1 MKKVLLGLLSILM
14 VTTLLAGCSQP
25 EPAPAAP
32 AADGTAEAPAEASAG
47 DAASSDV
54 DWSEMIEVK
63 GSDTMVNLG
72 QAWAENFMDKYPEA
86 FISVTGGGSGTGIAA
101 VINGTAHMAQ
111 SSRAMREAEFEQ
123 AEEAGNEAVEI
134 VAGRDGIVVAV
145 HVSNP
150 VESLTMGEI
159 KDIYTGVITNW
170 NEVGGP
176 DMEISLFSRDT
187 SSGTYAFFKEFVLED
202 EEYSP
207 DALLMPSTQAI
218 VEGLIQD
225 NGGIGYIGL
234 GYLTDDVKPM
244 PVAQEEG
251 ADAYLPSLDTI
262 NAGNYPVARPLFL
275 YTAGDASPALQ
286 MYIDFIL
293 SADGQQV
300 VEDLGFVPLQ

>member
-1 MKKVLLGLLSILM
+1 MKKSMVVFLSLFLI
-14 VTTLLAGCSQP
+14 TSLLAGCSQP
-25 EPAPAAP
+25 APASASEAP
-32 AADGTAEAPAEASAG
+32 EAPAETPAA
-47 DAASSDV
+47 DASSDV
-54 DWSEMIEVK
+54 DWNEMIEVK

-72 QAWAENFMDKYPEA
+72 QAWAEAFMDENPEA

-111 SSRAMREAEFEQ
+111 SSRAMKEAEFDQ
-123 AEEAGNEAVEI
+123 AKDAGHEATEI
-134 VAGRDGIVVAV
+134 VAGRDGIAITV

-150 VESLTMGEI
+150 VESLTMAQI

-176 DMEISLFSRDT
+176 NMEISLFSRDT
-187 SSGTYAFFKEFVLED
+187 SSGTYAFFKEFVLDD

-225 NGGIGYIGL
+225 ESGIGYIGL
-234 GYLTDDVKPM
+234 GYLTDDVKAV

-251 ADAYLPSLDTI
+251 AAAFLPSLETI

-293 SADGQQV
+293 GADGQRIVQ
-300 VEDLGFVPLQ
+300 DLGFVPLQ

>member
-1 MKKVLLGLLSILM
+1 MKRNVIVLLSVTMMIALLLS
-14 VTTLLAGCSQP
+14 GCTQP
-25 EPAPAAP
+25 IPAPAPESTAP
-32 AADGTAEAPAEASAG
+32 PQAPVEATVN
-47 DAASSDV
+47 DV

-72 QAWAENFMDKYPEA
+72 QAWAESFMDVHSEA

-111 SSRAMREAEFEQ
+111 SSRAMKGEEFQQAKDAGYEAT
-123 AEEAGNEAVEI
+123 EI
-134 VAGRDGIVVAV
+134 VAGRDGIAIVV
-145 HVSNP
+145 HVNNP
-150 VESLTMGEI
+150 IESLTMDQI
-159 KDIYTGVITNW
+159 KGIYTGMITNW

-176 DMEISLFSRDT
+176 NMAISLFSRDT
-187 SSGTYAFFKEFVLED
+187 SSGTYAFFKEFVLND

-225 NGGIGYIGL
+225 AGGIGYIGL
-234 GYLTDDVKPM
+234 GYLTDDVKAV

-251 ADAYLPSLDTI
+251 ADAYLPSLETI
-262 NAGNYPVARPLFL
+262 NAGDYPVARPLFL
-275 YTAGDASPALQ
+275 YTAGDASSALQ

-293 SADGQQV
+293 SSEGQQV